1 MEGILKT
8 EIMVTVIEKLTNEE
22 RKTVYSA
29 LMLKANRK
37 KQSIRNIQKR
47 VSEGTYP
54 ETDELEIEKRILLR
68 QHSASKAEL
77 LAKKLIKGIE
87 DINEK

>member
-1 MEGILKT
+1 MEN
-8 EIMVTVIEKLTNEE
+8 LTIEE
-22 RKTVYSA
+22 RKTAYYA

-54 ETDELEIEKRILLR
+54 ETDDLEIEKRILLR

-77 LAKKLIKGIE
+77 LAKKLIKGME
-87 DINEK
+87 DIIENDTWKNGI

>member
-1 MEGILKT
+1 MEN
-8 EIMVTVIEKLTNEE
+8 LTIEE
-22 RKTVYSA
+22 RKTAYYA

-37 KQSIRNIQKR
+37 KQSIRNIQRR

-54 ETDELEIEKRILLR
+54 EKDDSEIEKRILLR

-87 DINEK
+87 DVIESDT